1 MIKRHIYTILM
12 AVIVVLMISLLSC
25 DPGRKY
31 EKDEKKAIDDYLS
44 KNSSLNFVLK
54 PSGLYYLE
62 VQEGTGRIA
71 ATHDTAFIFYTGKF
85 LDGTTF
91 DTNVGST
98 DTLKVPINEGFLIT
112 GFDEGLTYMK
122 VGGKSTLLIPSKLG
136 YGPSGYYTIGGYTP
150 LLFDVELVRVTGPL
164 K

>member
-12 AVIVVLMISLLSC
+12 SVTVVLMISLLSC

-31 EKDEKKAIDDYLS
+31 EKDENKAIDDYLS

-91 DTNVGST
+91 DTTVGST
-98 DTLKVPINEGFLIT
+98 DTLKVPINEGYLIS
-112 GFDEGLTYMK
+112 GFDEGITYMK
-122 VGGKSTLLIPSKLG
+122 EGGKSTLLIPSKLG

-150 LLFDVELVRVTGPL
+150 LLFDVELVRVTGPS